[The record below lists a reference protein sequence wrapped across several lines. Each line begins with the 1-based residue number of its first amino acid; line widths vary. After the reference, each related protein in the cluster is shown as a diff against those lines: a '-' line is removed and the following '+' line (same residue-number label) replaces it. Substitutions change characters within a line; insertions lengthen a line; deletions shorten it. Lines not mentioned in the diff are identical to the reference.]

1 MDPSFASFFFFLLG
15 GSSFSSAKEK
25 RDFAILRIPYRF
37 FDIPV
42 TIQKEKQIA
51 LTKERESKRSRIS
64 FVTGAAGSLEN
75 NTCLQMIAKGDY
87 PKAGFEFAY
96 SKNFVTWYAGKY
108 VFDYGKKESVSS
120 PSLRG

>member
-1 MDPSFASFFFFLLG
+1 MRHPLSGKGICVRILLITYIYDM
-15 GSSFSSAKEK
+15 KK
-25 RDFAILRIPYRF
+25 
-37 FDIPV
+37 
-42 TIQKEKQIA
+42 KQIA
-51 LTKERESKRSRIS
+51 LTKERESKMSRIY